1 MRELSRPSVKESRQI
16 RLNSS
21 LPTSTRLDLLI
32 HSVEKEVKPGSC
44 MGATTVVF
52 WNSGSYNQL
61 VKIISSAAGYHKRLW
76 NTSNFLSF
84 KFPAPGWTHKSP
96 TQSGLNSVLT
106 MLWARGWIGWIPPNP
121 LQKLFYHWRDKSL
134 YLTEEKYYLWNIL
147 GNNFSWEIWCNN
159 IESL

>member
-32 HSVEKEVKPGSC
+32 HSVEEEVKPGSC

-106 MLWARGWIGWIPPNP
+106 MFWACGWIGDIPQIPS
-121 LQKLFYHWRDKSL
+121 KSCSI
-134 YLTEEKYYLWNIL
+134 TEETNPFISQKRNTT
-147 GNNFSWEIWCNN
+147 FEIFWGTTSHEKFDA
-159 IESL
+159 II